1 MTMRPTRVSMIG
13 TLACAMMLG
22 TISAAPAQ
30 TQLKVMVFP
39 GLSNVPIFAAQHKNL
54 FAKHGLA
61 IELLNTP
68 NSDVLRDGLAKGDH
82 QIAHAAVD
90 NAVAMVELAK
100 ADVAIVTGGDNGFN
114 RIFVQPEINAYTE
127 LRGKTVVVDA
137 PNTAYALLL
146 YKVLKDS
153 GLNRGDYVVKP
164 VGGTTARLDAMTK
177 DKANAAGVLNPPYT
191 FRAKEAGLKDMG
203 AAAKA
208 IGAYQAGGA
217 FVMRDWAKAN
227 SDTLVRYI
235 SAYVEG
241 CRWALDP
248 ANKVEAIA
256 LIADRLKLTPD
267 VAAQSYA
274 VATDPPDNIAKDAKF
289 NMEGFKTCSS
299 CAPRS
304 KDSGAEI
311 RRHRKNMSICHFTIG
326 RWRASDSERIRLW
339 PNEFPRCRQQRQPF
353 SHCTSAS
360 LKQSSTFTT

>member
-1 MTMRPTRVSMIG
+1 
-13 TLACAMMLG
+13 
-22 TISAAPAQ
+22 
-30 TQLKVMVFP
+30 
-39 GLSNVPIFAAQHKNL
+39 
-54 FAKHGLA
+54 
-61 IELLNTP
+61 
-68 NSDVLRDGLAKGDH
+68 
-82 QIAHAAVD
+82 
-90 NAVAMVELAK
+90 MVELAK

-114 RIFVQPEINAYTE
+114 RIFVQPEINAYAE

-153 GLNRGDYVVKP
+153 GLNKGDYVVKP

-248 ANKVEAIA
+248 ANKAEAIA

-289 NMEGFKTCSS
+289 NMEGFKNVLKL
-299 CAPRS
+299 R
-304 KDSGAEI
+304 AEI
-311 RRHRKNMSICHFTIG
+311 EGQWGGSPPPPEKYVDLSYYD
-326 RWRASDSERIRLW
+326 RAVAGIR
-339 PNEFPRCRQQRQPF
+339 
-353 SHCTSAS
+353 
-360 LKQSSTFTT
+360 

>member
-1 MTMRPTRVSMIG
+1 
-13 TLACAMMLG
+13 LACAMVLG

-68 NSDVLRDGLAKGDH
+68 DSDVLRNGLAKGDY
-82 QIAHAAVD
+82 QIAPGAVD

-114 RIFVQPEINAYTE
+114 RIFVQPEINAYAE

-153 GLNRGDYVVKP
+153 GLNKGDYVVKP
-164 VGGTTARLDAMTK
+164 VGGTTARLEPMTK

-191 FRAKEAGLKDMG
+191 LRAKEAGLKDMG

-217 FVMRDWAKAN
+217 FVMRQGRKAN
-227 SDTLVRYI
+227 RATMVRYI
-235 SAYVEG
+235 RPYVEG
-241 CRWALDP
+241 GGGALDP
-248 ANKVEAIA
+248 ANKGRSHCAARRSAQAHAGGRSAI
-256 LIADRLKLTPD
+256 LCGGDR
-267 VAAQSYA
+267 S
-274 VATDPPDNIAKDAKF
+274 
-289 NMEGFKTCSS
+289 
-299 CAPRS
+299 PRQHRQ
-304 KDSGAEI
+304 GREI
-311 RRHRKNMSICHFTIG
+311 RHG
-326 RWRASDSERIRLW
+326 GLQERAQAARRDRR
-339 PNEFPRCRQQRQPF
+339 
-353 SHCTSAS
+353 TM
-360 LKQSSTFTT
+360 